1 MGAMEFERSDGILQE
16 EAVDD
21 YYHQLT
27 ELVSDEITQHPGMT
41 RELER
46 LHDWAQ
52 LMLRLAPPL
61 SSTNW
66 ERSLREV
73 YHALEGLAFP
83 RLPTAPPL
91 PPFHFL
97 IPVGDHM
104 DVITGYEAMD
114 IWPDDNIKELEL
126 NDGGIITPET
136 SVGKIDIIRNLS
148 QLALGRS
155 LTAYSRRLVASAIGS
170 LRSFAILCDKDDRR
184 LRRTEAFAGMSH
196 LARIAER
203 FGFTVFDIT
212 NPVKREHTTRIS
224 RSVAERVAGNS
235 EEWRELQRNYKPVKI
250 AYISRQAL
258 VDRFGPNP
266 VVDLR

>member
-1 MGAMEFERSDGILQE
+1 MESERSDGILQE
-16 EAVDD
+16 EAVGE
-21 YYHQLT
+21 YYHQLA
-27 ELVSDEITQHPGMT
+27 ELVSEEIAQHPGMT

-52 LMLRLAPPL
+52 LMLRLAPPF

-73 YHALEGLAFP
+73 HHGLDGLAFP
-83 RLPTAPPL
+83 RLPTTPPL
-91 PPFHFL
+91 PPSHFL

-104 DVITGYEAMD
+104 DVITGYEAMN

-148 QLALGRS
+148 QLAQGRS

-184 LRRTEAFAGMSH
+184 LRKTDAFAGMSH

-212 NPVKREHTTRIS
+212 NPVEREHATYIS
-224 RSVAERVAGNS
+224 RSIARSVAGNT
-235 EEWRELQRNYKPVKI
+235 EEWRELQRNHKPTKI
-250 AYISRQAL
+250 ACISREAL